1 MYHSLNLDWLED
13 AQHTE
18 ATHRACPDPDLD
30 LTSLRLGEAVTTL
43 SGWKTRS
50 TWRPPI
56 RPARSRIS
64 CKTEATVTTRSTTLT
79 A

>member
-1 MYHSLNLDWLED
+1 MYHLNLEWLKD
-13 AQHTE
+13 VQHVE
-18 ATHRACPDPDLD
+18 VIHQACPDPDLD

-56 RPARSRIS
+56 SPARSRIS
-64 CKTEATVTTRSTTLT
+64 CKTEATVTIRSTTFT